1 MGVKVEIGT
10 MSVQS
15 TSAKSVLD
23 EQVKTCQLLI
33 ERFNQFCEDDSLK
46 GKGYTSAK
54 QYSKSVYLPL
64 LNGMLIYL
72 ETLSQ
77 AIFSLH
83 PKYTSEVGNESLD
96 QDILE
101 KQISAYEIIKQVQ
114 EAVLSLPGASKI
126 MSSQTRQSIS
136 DSINNLSD
144 QISVIQEKLDKLL
157 AFDSS
162 SSSLFNQLSDLNQAI
177 KEGLTSIQL
186 NKQFQGGV
194 FLLPTNMSWKKK
206 LESDRKTS
214 SLKTPQQHD
223 HYKGKSN
230 GIYGG
235 NQSSPLKTFQ
245 KGSKEEKK
253 QLIDIIQK
261 YHPKLDTN
269 DEIEDFLAKLQDEGC
284 AYVAMTNSIFSRFKG
299 TEEEFQ
305 KKFGF
310 SMYIEKDGKKIPNY
324 DAAIVDFYASKDNK
338 ERFLWFEWTDDS
350 KDKNTE
356 KDYEMENPN
365 GDYKNR
371 VGYGMTNED
380 VEKRFESY
388 MEEHNIKVD
397 FIYEQEV
404 GSNAFFKETK
414 SIAPTVENYNE
425 LKKEGEVYLSA
436 KSGSVFYPVDNKE
449 NIQELE
455 GGHIVTITGVTND
468 GRFIVSTWGDQYTI
482 APEDIEGGS
491 IQVVKYYE

>member
-214 SLKTPQQHD
+214 SLKTD
-223 HYKGKSN
+223 RKS
-230 GIYGG
+230 
-235 NQSSPLKTFQ
+235 
-245 KGSKEEKK
+245 
-253 QLIDIIQK
+253 
-261 YHPKLDTN
+261 
-269 DEIEDFLAKLQDEGC
+269 
-284 AYVAMTNSIFSRFKG
+284 
-299 TEEEFQ
+299 
-305 KKFGF
+305 
-310 SMYIEKDGKKIPNY
+310 
-324 DAAIVDFYASKDNK
+324 
-338 ERFLWFEWTDDS
+338 
-350 KDKNTE
+350 
-356 KDYEMENPN
+356 
-365 GDYKNR
+365 
-371 VGYGMTNED
+371 
-380 VEKRFESY
+380 
-388 MEEHNIKVD
+388 
-397 FIYEQEV
+397 
-404 GSNAFFKETK
+404 
-414 SIAPTVENYNE
+414 
-425 LKKEGEVYLSA
+425 
-436 KSGSVFYPVDNKE
+436 
-449 NIQELE
+449 
-455 GGHIVTITGVTND
+455 
-468 GRFIVSTWGDQYTI
+468 
-482 APEDIEGGS
+482 
-491 IQVVKYYE
+491 VV